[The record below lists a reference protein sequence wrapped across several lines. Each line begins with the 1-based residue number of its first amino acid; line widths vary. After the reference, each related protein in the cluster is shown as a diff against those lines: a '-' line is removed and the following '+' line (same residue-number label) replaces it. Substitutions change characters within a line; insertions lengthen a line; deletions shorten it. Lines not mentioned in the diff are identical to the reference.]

1 MRSIRYTHGKLRRIA
16 CIAAPAA
23 LLMVLPGAASAA
35 RPYVSP
41 FSTDDYYVGRTD
53 MGVDVCMSPGDP
65 IGAVGDGVVVGIN
78 RDWYKKQ
85 PYIWYRLTRGPYAGR
100 LVYVAEQLDHL
111 ARVGQTLRA
120 GQPVARFA
128 RRGTCIEMGWGAANG
143 ATLAQATTGYH
154 EGAVTPAGVSFAR
167 FLIATGVQGT
177 FELHPPPPKRKTHQQ
192 RP

>member
-1 MRSIRYTHGKLRRIA
+1 LSRHTHGKLRRIA

-23 LLMVLPGAASAA
+23 LLMALPGAASAA
-35 RPYVSP
+35 RPYASP

-53 MGVDVCMSPGDP
+53 MGVDVCLSRGDP

-85 PYIWYRLTRGPYAGR
+85 PYIWYRLTHGPYTGR
-100 LVYVAEQLDHL
+100 FVYIAEQIDHL
-111 ARVGQTLRA
+111 ARVGQTRRA

-154 EGAVTPAGVSFAR
+154 EGEVTPAGVSFAR
-167 FLIATGVQGT
+167 FLIATGVQGR
-177 FELHPPPPKRKTHQQ
+177 FELRPPPPKRITHRQ
-192 RP
+192 RT